1 MSRPPVT
8 SRRASPRCR
17 RSPPTRPHS
26 SARVAHPAPCA
37 AAPSTTMVACARAS
51 TGTTSDGARRR
62 VPGWRRPAAPA
73 ARGPHQSAWADARL
87 LQLHVPGPGA
97 GGRGTETLA
106 VYKPAP
112 GETPLD
118 DFPDGTLGK
127 REVAAYLV
135 SAALNWQVVPF
146 TVYRDDGPMGPG
158 SLQQFIVA
166 DLREHYFSLMPA
178 RALDFRRLAAFDVIV
193 NNADRKSGHCLLD
206 GDGHIWGVDNGLTF
220 HTLPKLRTVIWEF
233 AGEEVAESLR
243 QDARQLASELAGA
256 AGWVRALKQLISAAE
271 LRALAQRARR
281 FADEGRY
288 PEPTSRW
295 AYPWP
300 LI

>member
-1 MSRPPVT
+1 M
-8 SRRASPRCR
+8 AQ
-17 RSPPTRPHS
+17 
-26 SARVAHPAPCA
+26 
-37 AAPSTTMVACARAS
+37 
-51 TGTTSDGARRR
+51 
-62 VPGWRRPAAPA
+62 A
-73 ARGPHQSAWADARL
+73 ARFQDGEAQRRL
-87 LQLHVPGPGA
+87 LREGRIKARGLMPDCSNYTYLAHVRGDAGA
-97 GGRGTETLA
+97 DTLA
-106 VYKPAP
+106 VYKPAQ

-135 SAALNWQVVPF
+135 STALDWQVVPL
-146 TVYRDDGPMGPG
+146 TVYRTDGPLGPG

-166 DLREHYFSLMPA
+166 DVSEHYYTLMPG
-178 RALDFRRLAAFDVIV
+178 RAADFRTIAAFDVIV

-220 HTLPKLRTVIWEF
+220 HPLPKLRTVIWEF
-233 AGEEVAESLR
+233 AGEEVPAKLRRDAQRLAEGLVAGEDWVKSLR
-243 QDARQLASELAGA
+243 Q
-256 AGWVRALKQLISAAE
+256 LISGAE
-271 LRALAQRARR
+271 IRALAQRARR
-281 FADEGRY
+281 LSDEGRY

>member
-1 MSRPPVT
+1 MA
-8 SRRASPRCR
+8 RAA
-17 RSPPTRPHS
+17 RSPDSEAQQRLL
-26 SARVAHPAPCA
+26 REG
-37 AAPSTTMVACARAS
+37 RIK
-51 TGTTSDGARRR
+51 
-62 VPGWRRPAAPA
+62 
-73 ARGPHQSAWADARL
+73 ARGLMPDCSNYTYLAQVRGDGDDA
-87 LQLHVPGPGA
+87 
-97 GGRGTETLA
+97 TLA

-135 SAALNWQVVPF
+135 SAALNWQVVPY
-146 TVYRDDGPMGPG
+146 TVYRDDGPLGPG

-166 DLREHYFSLMPA
+166 EMHEHYFSLMPA
-178 RALDFRRLAAFDVIV
+178 RAADFRTLAAFDVIV

-206 GDGHIWGVDNGLTF
+206 SDGHIWGVDNGLTF
-220 HTLPKLRTVIWEF
+220 HALPKLRTVIWEF
-233 AGEEVAESLR
+233 AGEEVADNLR
-243 QDARQLASELAGA
+243 QDARRLAHELAAGD
-256 AGWVRALKQLISAAE
+256 GWVRHLRQLISGQE
-271 LRALAQRARR
+271 LRALTQRARR

-288 PEPTSRW
+288 PAATSRW

>member
-1 MSRPPVT
+1 M
-8 SRRASPRCR
+8 
-17 RSPPTRPHS
+17 
-26 SARVAHPAPCA
+26 
-37 AAPSTTMVACARAS
+37 ARARPL
-51 TGTTSDGARRR
+51 DGEAQERLLRE
-62 VPGWRRPAAPA
+62 GHIK
-73 ARGPHQSAWADARL
+73 ARGLMPDCSNYTYLAQVRGDA
-87 LQLHVPGPGA
+87 GA
-97 GGRGTETLA
+97 ETLA

-127 REVAAYLV
+127 REVAAYVV

-166 DLREHYFSLMPA
+166 DPSEHYFSLMPA
-178 RALDFRRLAAFDVIV
+178 RAGDFRTMAAFDVIV

-220 HTLPKLRTVIWEF
+220 HALPKLRTVIWEF
-233 AGEEVAESLR
+233 AGEEVAENLR
-243 QDARQLASELAGA
+243 EDAGRLADELA
-256 AGWVRALKQLISAAE
+256 AGEGCVKTLQQLISGAE
-271 LRALAQRARR
+271 IRALVQRARR
-281 FADEGRY
+281 IADDGHY
-288 PEPTSRW
+288 PEPNSRW

>member
-1 MSRPPVT
+1 V
-8 SRRASPRCR
+8 
-17 RSPPTRPHS
+17 
-26 SARVAHPAPCA
+26 
-37 AAPSTTMVACARAS
+37 ARAPR
-51 TGTTSDGARRR
+51 TPDGEAQQRLLREGRITARRLMPDCSNYTYLAE
-62 VPGWRRPAAPA
+62 VCG
-73 ARGPHQSAWADARL
+73 DA
-87 LQLHVPGPGA
+87 GA
-97 GGRGTETLA
+97 ETLA

-135 SAALNWQVVPF
+135 SAALNWQVVPY
-146 TVYRDDGPMGPG
+146 TVYRDDGPLGPG

-166 DLREHYFSLMPA
+166 DLAEHYFSLMPA
-178 RALDFRRLAAFDVIV
+178 RARDFRTLAAFDVIV

-233 AGEEVAESLR
+233 AGEEVAENLR
-243 QDARQLASELAGA
+243 HDARQLARDLAAGD
-256 AGWVRALKQLISAAE
+256 GWVRHLKQLISAQE
-271 LRALAQRARR
+271 VRALTQRARR
-281 FADEGRY
+281 LAEEGHY

>member
-1 MSRPPVT
+1 MAQATPFPNGD
-8 SRRASPRCR
+8 
-17 RSPPTRPHS
+17 
-26 SARVAHPAPCA
+26 ARE
-37 AAPSTTMVACARAS
+37 RLLRE
-51 TGTTSDGARRR
+51 GRIK
-62 VPGWRRPAAPA
+62 
-73 ARGPHQSAWADARL
+73 ARGLMPDCSNYTYLA
-87 LQLHVPGPGA
+87 HVRHAGA
-97 GGRGTETLA
+97 ETLG
-106 VYKPAP
+106 VYKPAH

-135 SAALNWQVVPF
+135 SAALEWQVVPL
-146 TVYRDDGPMGPG
+146 TVYRDQGPLGAG

-166 DLREHYFSLMPA
+166 DAGEHYFTLMPD
-178 RALDFRRLAAFDVIV
+178 RAADFRTMAAFDVIV

-220 HTLPKLRTVIWEF
+220 HALPKLRTVIWEF
-233 AGEEVAESLR
+233 AGEEVPAKLR
-243 QDARQLASELAGA
+243 GDAGRLAQELVAGV
-256 AGWVRALKQLISAAE
+256 GWVKTLRQLISGAE
-271 LRALAQRARR
+271 VRALAQRAQRL
-281 FADEGRY
+281 ADEGRY

>member
-1 MSRPPVT
+1 MPVPD
-8 SRRASPRCR
+8 SEAQQRLLREGRIK
-17 RSPPTRPHS
+17 
-26 SARVAHPAPCA
+26 
-37 AAPSTTMVACARAS
+37 
-51 TGTTSDGARRR
+51 
-62 VPGWRRPAAPA
+62 
-73 ARGPHQSAWADARL
+73 ARGLMPDCSNYTYLA
-87 LQLHVPGPGA
+87 HVRGEGGP
-97 GGRGTETLA
+97 ETLA

-135 SAALNWQVVPF
+135 SAALNWQVVPL
-146 TVYRDDGPMGPG
+146 TVYRDDGPLGPG

-166 DLREHYFSLMPA
+166 DLSEHYFSLMPA
-178 RALDFRRLAAFDVIV
+178 RSSDFRRFAAFDVIV

-220 HTLPKLRTVIWEF
+220 HALPKLRTVIWEF
-233 AGEEVAESLR
+233 AGEEVADNLR
-243 QDARQLASELAGA
+243 EDARKLAGELTA
-256 AGWVRALKQLISAAE
+256 RDGWVRSLEQLISVAE
-271 LRALAQRARR
+271 MRALTQRARR
-281 FADEGRY
+281 LADEGRY